1 MMVMITLRLS
11 SNVDIS
17 ILCQQSSGLPGS
29 ILAKYL
35 RPPSLLSSD
44 QPIRGQHQVMLH
56 CINQSEHSMIS
67 VWRLMSSC
75 QHARNPWSCENYGN
89 IKIRTH
95 PLQCWVFQKFCAK
108 KFTTWIWYSCFTGK
122 CKEIGNYFWSSGTL
136 QTLLNEQLDLTLLE
150 CLTAGVSITSHNIP
164 YLVFTVKYYLV
175 SASLWYNLQSCYKS
189 IMKIETFHRWEWG
202 EILWFRISPF
212 KSSTKFSH

>member
-44 QPIRGQHQVMLH
+44 QPIRGQHQVMSH

-89 IKIRTH
+89 IKIRLILFSVGCLKNFVLKN
-95 PLQCWVFQKFCAK
+95 LQL
-108 KFTTWIWYSCFTGK
+108 ISNSCFTGK
-122 CKEIGNYFWSSGTL
+122 CKEIGNYF
-136 QTLLNEQLDLTLLE
+136 
-150 CLTAGVSITSHNIP
+150 
-164 YLVFTVKYYLV
+164 LVFRNFTNTSQRAAGPDSARV
-175 SASLWYNLQSCYKS
+175 SHCRGHYHQSQHPISCLHCKILPRVSLSLIQF
-189 IMKIETFHRWEWG
+189 T
-202 EILWFRISPF
+202 ILL
-212 KSSTKFSH
+212 

>member
-56 CINQSEHSMIS
+56 CLNQSEHSMIS

-95 PLQCWVFQKFCAK
+95 PLQCWVFK
-108 KFTTWIWYSCFTGK
+108 KFTTWISYSCFTGK
-122 CKEIGNYFWSSGTL
+122 CKEIGNYF
-136 QTLLNEQLDLTLLE
+136 
-150 CLTAGVSITSHNIP
+150 
-164 YLVFTVKYYLV
+164 LVFRNFTNTSQRAAGPDSARV
-175 SASLWYNLQSCYKS
+175 SHCRGHYHQSQHPLSCLHCKILPRVSLSLIQF
-189 IMKIETFHRWEWG
+189 T
-202 EILWFRISPF
+202 ILL
-212 KSSTKFSH
+212 